1 MWFFK
6 RWKAAFLYGRA
17 IMRFRQKR
25 YEDAVRLFEIVCK
38 LEPDD
43 ERKELTYSYL
53 GRSYLALRQYD
64 EALRMMSRAYE
75 LFRGRSR
82 IITDENDQ
90 REFTKFV
97 GEYVKVLIKVGQ
109 NKRAKEIQ
117 QEVEKWQ
124 ISKEC
129 LH

>member
-17 IMRFRQKR
+17 LMRFRQKR
-25 YEDAVRLFEIVCK
+25 YEDAVRLFGIVCK

-43 ERKELTYSYL
+43 ERKELTYFYL
-53 GRSYLALRQYD
+53 GHSYLALGQHD

-75 LFRGRSR
+75 LFRGHYL

-97 GEYVKVLIKVGQ
+97 DEYVKILNKFGQ
-109 NKRAKEIQ
+109 NERAKEIQ
-117 QEVEKWQ
+117 REVEEWK
-124 ISKEC
+124 ISRER